1 MNKLS
6 LMEKNNLPEDLFK
19 DALSDLEINPSKK
32 SWADISNQLD
42 ADVHGKIQQKF
53 ENFEPNPKPE
63 VWEGIKTQLPYNL
76 RIRRQLNWLSKIA
89 AVLLIGMLFTVGSNM
104 LKLNNQREAAKA
116 VSPTPTPTTIVETIA
131 PLTTNEDESD
141 FVFDVNKKKE
151 VASKLMEEEEDINSL
166 LDFILDDSDDIAIA
180 IDEDVIEE
188 SLTPADELTDGIALV
203 TPEDDVEPIA
213 EETIDLTIKIP
224 LVVVEE
230 NEIESLID
238 MYDANASHGVNSTS
252 IEK

>member
-1 MNKLS
+1 
-6 LMEKNNLPEDLFK
+6 MEKNNLPEDLYK
-19 DALSDLEINPSKK
+19 DALSDLEVNPSNK
-32 SWADISNQLD
+32 SWADISDQLD

-53 ENFEPNPKPE
+53 ENFESQPKSE

-76 RIRRQLNWLSKIA
+76 RIRRQLNWMSKIA

-104 LKLNNQREAAKA
+104 LKLNNQQEAAQT
-116 VSPTPTPTTIVETIA
+116 VSPTLTPAVIVETTA
-131 PLTTNEDESD
+131 LPTTSADESD

-166 LDFILDDSDDIAIA
+166 LDFILDDSDDLAF
-180 IDEDVIEE
+180 DEDVIEE
-188 SLTPADELTDGIALV
+188 SLTPADELENSIALV
-203 TPEDDVEPIA
+203 TPEDDTEQIA
-213 EETIDLTIKIP
+213 EETIELTIKIP

-238 MYDANASHGVNSTS
+238 MYDANASHGVQS
-252 IEK
+252 ISLDK